1 MRIAA
6 KRLAGWMAVA
16 ALLGAPVVCGQEVGA
31 PPTPPKPKTV
41 EITPTNIQAHV
52 GDKIKFTALAKDD
65 AGKTID
71 VKPMIWIALPP
82 DIAGADADGTVI
94 FRAAGQVTVG
104 AVVAGKPGFA
114 TVTVGPPPPASVEV
128 APLKQALVVG
138 GSTVL
143 TATPRNANGDPRTDV
158 AIHWTSKTPAVAKVD
173 ESGLVKALA
182 PGTATLV
189 ATGGPV
195 SGEVSLQVVADTLQ
209 KIALE
214 PATTTAKTG
223 DVVHFTAKPVGAKGA
238 SAKDLL
244 TSWSVSGPQGTIY
257 PDGAFVANL
266 PGVYEVTAAIG
277 SHTATA
283 SIEVAPRNVQRG
295 LDVVAHIP
303 TKDAE
308 GKVVQT
314 TEEWVVGKNLYVAT
328 MGDRMYAY
336 DISDPSH
343 PKALDSLKADARLY
357 NDVSTTADGKVGVFT
372 REGASN
378 RKNGIVLFD
387 ASDPAHLKVI
397 SEYTETVTGGV
408 HSAFINGHYAY
419 ITDDATGSL
428 RVIDF
433 ADVAHPKEVARW
445 QTEKSQDQTVAS
457 PLGEGMIS
465 TGRYLHDLYVKD
477 GLAYLAY
484 WRDGLVI
491 LDVGNGIKGGSPE
504 NPKLVSQY
512 KFNYYELYGDGWLA
526 GAHTAFRYK
535 NYVFLGDEVFPGY
548 FDIST
553 KERIPVRGIL
563 HVMDVTDIEHPREVA
578 NYEVPEGGMHNVW
591 PENDILYLGDYA
603 GGGRAVDISGE
614 LRGNLYEQSRE
625 IASFY
630 PGELTGYRAN
640 LPFTWGAQ
648 PANGL
653 IFFNDINSGIW
664 IVKLGKPKFQGSTTA
679 PQLRDEGA
687 TAASPF

>member
-1 MRIAA
+1 MRIAS
-6 KRLAGWMAVA
+6 KCLAGWMFAA
-16 ALLGAPVVCGQEVGA
+16 ALVYAPVICGQEVGA
-31 PPTPPKPKTV
+31 PATPPKPKTV
-41 EITPTNIQAHV
+41 EITPSNIQAHV
-52 GDKIKFTALAKDD
+52 GDKIKFTAVAKDD

-71 VKPMIWIALPP
+71 VKPMLWIALPP
-82 DIAGADADGTVI
+82 DIAGADADGTVL

-114 TVTVGPPPPASVEV
+114 TVTVGTPPPAAVEV
-128 APLKQALVVG
+128 TPLTQALVVG

-143 TATPRNANGDPRTDV
+143 TASARSADGDPRTDV
-158 AIHWTSKTPAVAKVD
+158 AIHWSSKAPAIAKVD
-173 ESGLVKALA
+173 ETGLVKALA
-182 PGTATLV
+182 PGRATLV
-189 ATGGPV
+189 ATGGPAR
-195 SGEVSLQVVADTLQ
+195 GEISVQVVADTLQ
-209 KIALE
+209 RIALE
-214 PATTTAKTG
+214 PAATTAKTG
-223 DVVHFTAKPVGAKGA
+223 DVVHFTAKPIAAKGA
-238 SAKDLL
+238 ATSDLL
-244 TSWSVSGPQGTIY
+244 TSWSVSGPQGRIY
-257 PDGAFVANL
+257 ADGAFVANL
-266 PGVYEVTAAIG
+266 PGTYEVTAVIG
-277 SHTATA
+277 VHTASA
-283 SIEVAPRNVQRG
+283 AIEVAPRNVQRG
-295 LDVVAHIP
+295 LEVVAHIP

-314 TEEWVVGKNLYVAT
+314 SEEWVVGNHLYVAT
-328 MGDRMYAY
+328 MGDRLYAY
-336 DISDPSH
+336 DVSDPAH

-357 NDVSTTADGKVGVFT
+357 NDVSTTPDEKVGVFT

-408 HSAFINGHYAY
+408 HSAFINSHYAY

-433 ADVAHPKEVARW
+433 ADAAHPKEVARW
-445 QTEKSQDQTVAS
+445 QTEKSQEQMIAS

-504 NPKLVSQY
+504 NPKLVAQY
-512 KFNYYELYGDGWLA
+512 KFNHYELYGDGWLA
-526 GAHTAFRYK
+526 GSHTAFRYK
-535 NYVFLGDEVFPGY
+535 NYVFVGDEVFPGY
-548 FDIST
+548 FEISS

-563 HVMDVTDIEHPREVA
+563 HVMDVSDIEHPREVA
-578 NYEVPEGGMHNVW
+578 SYEVPEGGMHNVW
-591 PENDILYLGDYA
+591 PDNDILYLGDYA

-614 LRGNLYEQSRE
+614 LRGNLYEQGRE
-625 IASFY
+625 IASFF
-630 PGELTGYRAN
+630 PGDPNGYRAN

-679 PQLRDEGA
+679 PPLRDAGP

>member
-1 MRIAA
+1 M
-6 KRLAGWMAVA
+6 
-16 ALLGAPVVCGQEVGA
+16 
-31 PPTPPKPKTV
+31 
-41 EITPTNIQAHV
+41 
-52 GDKIKFTALAKDD
+52 
-65 AGKTID
+65 
-71 VKPMIWIALPP
+71 
-82 DIAGADADGTVI
+82 
-94 FRAAGQVTVG
+94 
-104 AVVAGKPGFA
+104 
-114 TVTVGPPPPASVEV
+114 
-128 APLKQALVVG
+128 
-138 GSTVL
+138 
-143 TATPRNANGDPRTDV
+143 
-158 AIHWTSKTPAVAKVD
+158 
-173 ESGLVKALA
+173 
-182 PGTATLV
+182 
-189 ATGGPV
+189 ATGGPA
-195 SGEVSLQVVADTLQ
+195 SGEVSVKVVADTLQ
-209 KIALE
+209 RIALE

-223 DVVHFTAKPVGAKGA
+223 DVVHFTATPVAAKGA
-238 SAKDLL
+238 AAAAKDLL
-244 TSWSVSGPQGTIY
+244 TSWSVSGPQGKVY
-257 PDGAFVANL
+257 ADGAFVANL
-266 PGVYEVTAAIG
+266 PGTYEVTAAIG
-277 SHTATA
+277 GHTANA
-283 SIEVAPRNVQRG
+283 SIVVAPRNVQRG

-303 TKDAE
+303 TKNAE
-308 GKVVQT
+308 GKAVQT
-314 TEEWVVGKNLYVAT
+314 TEEWVVGNHLYVAT
-328 MGDRMYAY
+328 MGDRLYAY
-336 DISDPSH
+336 DVSDPAH

-357 NDVSTTADGKVGVFT
+357 NDVSTTPDEKVGVFT

-408 HSAFINGHYAY
+408 HSAFINSHYAY

-433 ADVAHPKEVARW
+433 ADAAHPKEVARW
-445 QTEKSQDQTVAS
+445 QTEKSPEQMIAS

-491 LDVGNGIKGGSPE
+491 LDVGAGIKGGSPE
-504 NPKLVSQY
+504 NPKLVAQY
-512 KFNYYELYGDGWLA
+512 KFNHYELYGDGWLA

-535 NYVFLGDEVFPGY
+535 NYVFVGDEVFPGY
-548 FDIST
+548 FDIGT

-591 PENDILYLGDYA
+591 PDNDILYLGDYA

-614 LRGNLYEQSRE
+614 LRGNLYEQGRE
-625 IASFY
+625 IASFF
-630 PGELTGYRAN
+630 PGDPNGYRAN